1 MSEDLTRKVVA
12 WATEVARNAAQ
23 LPSHE
28 ARDSY
33 LAERHRELVTGAV
46 SEGTAER
53 DAIMLA
59 DASVEAARRILAAL
73 LAQRTGAPKQRQ
85 N

>member
-1 MSEDLTRKVVA
+1 VA
-12 WATEVARNAAQ
+12 
-23 LPSHE
+23 
-28 ARDSY
+28 
-33 LAERHRELVTGAV
+33 GAV
-46 SEGTAER
+46 AEGTVER

-73 LAQRTGAPKQRQ
+73 LAQGAGAPKQRP